1 MFRFGIFDAMK
12 IKPASPTR
20 TEALQLLMERFS
32 MLTDRANFLKQRC
45 SGLGRMECQTL
56 QLLERYRQSK
66 PEIQERIR
74 RRELSDEEITL
85 HLPRSMRQD
94 YVNGSLAS
102 ELIDELPRDLS
113 MKALADEIGVACSRM
128 TRIGDTLSDE
138 IDPVSQQMRG
148 KGMIHRGPS
157 PDDRRVILI
166 GITEKGTEKVESQ
179 GGQNSRIAE
188 LMIEKLGPVDLP
200 VVEQGLSLYLKA
212 LEEILPQMAE
222 ELPGDDSD
230 CNINT

>member
-1 MFRFGIFDAMK
+1 
-12 IKPASPTR
+12 
-20 TEALQLLMERFS
+20 MERFS
-32 MLTDRANFLKQRC
+32 LLTDRANFLKQRC

-94 YVNGSLAS
+94 YVNGTLSP
-102 ELIDELPRDLS
+102 ELIEELPRDLS

-138 IDPVSQQMRG
+138 IDP
-148 KGMIHRGPS
+148 
-157 PDDRRVILI
+157 
-166 GITEKGTEKVESQ
+166 EKVESQ

-188 LMIEKLGPVDLP
+188 LMIETLGPADLP
-200 VVEQGLSLYLKA
+200 VVEQGLALYLKA
-212 LEEILPQMAE
+212 LEEILPQMAD